1 MSAELKQ
8 LFHNPEELSDAELD
22 VMRVKLQNMRRVP
35 KIAFGMGFMSCIAAD
50 VVILRRN
57 PVMATAML
65 GGLASYMLAGHAMTM
80 NTSGNV
86 LKREFDVDIL
96 IAHEERQVKRT
107 FNVSGYGSSYI
118 SSNDNVDGQQSYEK
132 PY

>member
-8 LFHNPEELSDAELD
+8 LFHSPEELSDAELD
-22 VMRVKLQNMRRVP
+22 IMRVKLQNMRRVP
-35 KIAFGMGFMSCIAAD
+35 KIAFGMGFMGMVATD

-65 GGLASYMLAGHAMTM
+65 GGLASYMVAGYGIGKDMPR
-80 NTSGNV
+80 NV
-86 LKREFDVDIL
+86 MKKDFDEDIL
-96 IAHEERQVKRT
+96 LAHEQRQIAKT
-107 FNVSGYGSSYI
+107 MHISGYGDNYI
-118 SSNDNVDGQQSYEK
+118 SSADNEEGGTFEK